1 MKRFIITALLVT
13 LLGAPFASAQTP
25 SVADPRLDAL
35 TQLYVQLE
43 RSPDSEYVQRRIEDE
58 LEALREEFGAE
69 IDAVISPVTDGAQAE
84 DLTQA
89 IERQRRV
96 VDVLEDQLQEHRV
109 DVDLLDTE
117 EEYYYSDQQ
126 TGTGSVPFRLTTT
139 HSELKARRA
148 MLEEELKVLEERLAL
163 AKERAQKLTIQV
175 RFQQF
180 ALLLPIGKYALILA
194 IIWLLERLIRTRFLV
209 RIPDHRRRFNAVKVF
224 STTVYVLTA
233 LWLVTTLLSRQPN
246 AITSFAI
253 LGAGVAIALQD
264 IFKDLFGY
272 FMIKRSRLFN
282 HGHRI
287 TIGNLA
293 PVTGEVVDI
302 GMFRTKLLEVG
313 DKGDVLERT
322 GKIVSIPNA
331 QVLTQNV
338 VDHHATSDY
347 LRAEMHIIMTF
358 ESDWQTA
365 EKILMEI
372 LVEETGE
379 DTERD
384 RRQHEAR
391 TRLYYIPHHSRGP
404 AIHMEIGEKGIDFTL
419 RFSVPIGER
428 RPVITRLTK
437 RILEAFAKK
446 PDIQLVKKD

>member
-109 DVDLLDTE
+109 DVDLLD
-117 EEYYYSDQQ
+117 
-126 TGTGSVPFRLTTT
+126 
-139 HSELKARRA
+139 
-148 MLEEELKVLEERLAL
+148 LEEELKVLEERLAL

-358 ESDWQTA
+358 ESDWQAA

-372 LVEETGE
+372 FVEKTGE
-379 DTERD
+379 DTE
-384 RRQHEAR
+384 
-391 TRLYYIPHHSRGP
+391 P
-404 AIHMEIGEKGIDFTL
+404 
-419 RFSVPIGER
+419 
-428 RPVITRLTK
+428 
-437 RILEAFAKK
+437 
-446 PDIQLVKKD
+446 